1 MGHYCYPCFIDED
14 AGAHEVKQL
23 TQVPCTCFQSQD
35 VNPSLSGSKLL
46 FVTIAQPSP
55 TWQGAG
61 LWEFGKPD
69 GTASEFGGITDV
81 SRRVQGPADVTCKR
95 QEEKLSSASRTAT
108 RVPSPLEDLRS
119 PGSPQLLRPRGS
131 TVDLPEQPHP
141 SGPGS
146 ALKAQEM
153 PVMFVCGR
161 WKKQEGKAGPQSP
174 GGGGGGSDLP
184 QGGLEP
190 RRGPDGRGKSL
201 AGTQWTWSSWVPERC
216 HPGLVPDG
224 REALPQASAK
234 C

>member
-1 MGHYCYPCFIDED
+1 MAGPGPCQME
-14 AGAHEVKQL
+14 L
-23 TQVPCTCFQSQD
+23 TAVRTT
-35 VNPSLSGSKLL
+35 V
-46 FVTIAQPSP
+46 IAQVCWAALSSTPR
-55 TWQGAG
+55 
-61 LWEFGKPD
+61 
-69 GTASEFGGITDV
+69 TASEFGGITDV

>member
-1 MGHYCYPCFIDED
+1 MPLL
-14 AGAHEVKQL
+14 GAAREGWAAPLPLGRNLHSKRELCHLPPGKE
-23 TQVPCTCFQSQD
+23 QD
-35 VNPSLSGSKLL
+35 SGSLGNL
-46 FVTIAQPSP
+46 TALSSTPR
-55 TWQGAG
+55 
-61 LWEFGKPD
+61 
-69 GTASEFGGITDV
+69 TASEFGGITDV